1 MLDFSQ
7 SGVEVLIDEQILVIA
22 VFGRARLTLAGHS
35 ASLASRVDIGKV
47 RVLSIIII
55 LNWLGGLLFRDLWQ
69 V

>member
-22 VFGRARLTLAGHS
+22 VFRRAWLTLAGHS

-55 LNWLGGLLFRDLWQ
+55 LNWLGGLLFRDLW
-69 V
+69 